1 VFAVWMGISVVGWA
15 FRHWIITSAAVGAIL
30 LMICFRQIVRR
41 VGDRVKSSDDTDDLF
56 EDDVPEE
63 GDEADDV

>member
-1 VFAVWMGISVVGWA
+1 
-15 FRHWIITSAAVGAIL
+15 
-30 LMICFRQIVRR
+30 MICFRQIVRR
-41 VGDRVKSSDDTDDLF
+41 VGDRVESSDDTDDLF

>member
-1 VFAVWMGISVVGWA
+1 M
-15 FRHWIITSAAVGAIL
+15 L
-30 LMICFRQIVRR
+30 YFRQIVRW